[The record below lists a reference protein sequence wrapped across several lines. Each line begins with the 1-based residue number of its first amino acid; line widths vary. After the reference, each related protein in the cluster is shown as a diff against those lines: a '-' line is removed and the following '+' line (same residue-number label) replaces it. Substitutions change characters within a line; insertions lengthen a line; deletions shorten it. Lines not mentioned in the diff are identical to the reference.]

1 MANRQRNEDA
11 SKDRLR
17 KKIEDDTRTFLESG
31 GEITVVP
38 TGKSGVD
45 FMKPGQKQI
54 KLGTSK

>member
-1 MANRQRNEDA
+1 MANKKNADDVSKERQRQQIVDA
-11 SKDRLR
+11 
-17 KKIEDDTRTFLESG
+17 TRVFLESG
-31 GEITVVP
+31 GEITMIP

>member
-1 MANRQRNEDA
+1 MANKKNADDVSKERQRQQIVDA
-11 SKDRLR
+11 
-17 KKIEDDTRTFLESG
+17 TRVFLESG
-31 GEITVVP
+31 GEITMIR